1 MQFLFR
7 LLLVFL
13 LVVRNAV
20 SAEQPTTHKRD
31 KKLLCDHHCRRRLN
45 RPSTVKLEGEFQKQ
59 NDNLQVID
67 FLKMRSCSSS
77 TSVPFFVSICTRDEG
92 IKMGGTIRNVFRLLY
107 SLLGYTLTAIHD
119 LRSKSQMDRMN
130 PASNWVSKLQA
141 AEVVWMFD
149 LLDDESGRS
158 P

>member
-1 MQFLFR
+1 
-7 LLLVFL
+7 
-13 LVVRNAV
+13 
-20 SAEQPTTHKRD
+20 
-31 KKLLCDHHCRRRLN
+31 
-45 RPSTVKLEGEFQKQ
+45 
-59 NDNLQVID
+59 
-67 FLKMRSCSSS
+67 
-77 TSVPFFVSICTRDEG
+77 
-92 IKMGGTIRNVFRLLY
+92 MGGTIRNVFRLLY